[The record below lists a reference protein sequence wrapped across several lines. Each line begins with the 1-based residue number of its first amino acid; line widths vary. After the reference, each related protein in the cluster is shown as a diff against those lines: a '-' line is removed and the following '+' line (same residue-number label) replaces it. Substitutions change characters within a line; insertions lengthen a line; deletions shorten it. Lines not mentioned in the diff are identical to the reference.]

1 MQNALRQKWSAR
13 GGLSDEPMVGGVLS
27 NSHAHFFTVLPYPRA
42 HSLTPWAKLWIRP
55 RISILACL
63 VCSLQGEGTC
73 KEHEISRIIRTM
85 WMLAPE
91 KNQSQTYIFRTHFE
105 YDAAR
110 VDPRGA
116 GSGPHMMSC
125 VLYKFVTREAL
136 TVYSGIG
143 ELRQRTSTCCSRP
156 LMGYCTV
163 DNRSL
168 PLESV
173 YLYSRLNIVVFN

>member
-91 KNQSQTYIFRTHFE
+91 KNQPQTYIFRTHFE

-136 TVYSGIG
+136 TVYVTVRNIVTQGHARGTDCIFRYRRASSAHEHMLLAAADGI
-143 ELRQRTSTCCSRP
+143 
-156 LMGYCTV
+156 
-163 DNRSL
+163 
-168 PLESV
+168 
-173 YLYSRLNIVVFN
+173 LYSR